1 MEAKLKSCA
10 HNKLTIIFIRRSIS
24 DIDKDKKISEEQLK
38 QIEDTYAESKK

>member
-10 HNKLTIIFIRRSIS
+10 HTKLTIISIRRSIS